1 MVIWKNEQTREMC
14 DCLAALRPTLYTY
27 FYLCVYVCIMY
38 ILQLYFDNSLN
49 RFRKMIYCGFCI
61 FHPSGEKVAV
71 YLCPRIRKGS
81 YLVTLLSVHSHRT
94 LKPTGV
100 YTRLYAPY
108 IELNL
113 HMTNFFANGVLPSL
127 VSISFSSYRPLK
139 MMAESR

>member
-1 MVIWKNEQTREMC
+1 M
-14 DCLAALRPTLYTY
+14 
-27 FYLCVYVCIMY
+27 
-38 ILQLYFDNSLN
+38 
-49 RFRKMIYCGFCI
+49 
-61 FHPSGEKVAV
+61 AV

-81 YLVTLLSVHSHRT
+81 YLVILLSVHSHRT

-100 YTRLYAPY
+100 YTRVYAPY

-113 HMTNFFANGVLPSL
+113 HMTNFFANSVLPSL